1 MRILI
6 ANLICLLL
14 VVKPS
19 LQLIDT
25 KADVLFILDMS
36 GSVGKDNF
44 QTVKNTA
51 ANIAGQFTISKTHTQ
66 VGVDVF
72 SSNVKTE
79 IKLRSLN
86 LIQLLKHFIKQI
98 PYVGGGTK
106 TYDALDH
113 ARKSSFTK
121 KNGDRAGI
129 QNIALVMTDG
139 GSDNQKRTCEA
150 ARSKIFWCIEK
161 TVVQAKHCKNDFES
175 DKPRL
180 GMKDKGWYRSPFKK

>member
-1 MRILI
+1 
-6 ANLICLLL
+6 
-14 VVKPS
+14 
-19 LQLIDT
+19 
-25 KADVLFILDMS
+25 MS

-121 KNGDRAGI
+121 KNG
-129 QNIALVMTDG
+129 
-139 GSDNQKRTCEA
+139 K
-150 ARSKIFWCIEK
+150 
-161 TVVQAKHCKNDFES
+161 
-175 DKPRL
+175 
-180 GMKDKGWYRSPFKK
+180 